1 YKEDKNEDK
10 SVKNE
15 KIQKICR
22 NKCEKRA
29 ESCVLVLKS
38 YQQAV
43 DNPCITNKIA
53 VNIRICPQLCIIE
66 KKTGKAKVKQMKL
79 TMITVGKLKEKYWLD
94 AVKEYQKRISKYAKI
109 ELVEVAD
116 EKEPNNAGEKDLEQ
130 IKDKEAE
137 RILSKIKETQHVV
150 TLEIHGKEYTSEKLA
165 QEYQRW
171 MNIGKSDVVFVI
183 GGSNGIGDAVKKRS
197 NQEIS
202 FGSLTYPHQMMKVM
216 LLEQLFRVNKIL
228 RNEAYHK

>member
-1 YKEDKNEDK
+1 
-10 SVKNE
+10 
-15 KIQKICR
+15 
-22 NKCEKRA
+22 
-29 ESCVLVLKS
+29 
-38 YQQAV
+38 
-43 DNPCITNKIA
+43 NKIA
-53 VNIRICPQLCIIE
+53 ANIPVCPQLCIIE
-66 KKTGKAKVKQMKL
+66 KKTREEKVNQMKQ
-79 TMITVGKLKEKYWLD
+79 TMIKVEKLKEKYWLG
-94 AVKEYQKRISKYAKI
+94 AGKEYEKGISKYAKS
-109 ELVEVAD
+109 ERVQVAE
-116 EKEPNNAGEKDLEQ
+116 EKERNNAREKDLEQ
-130 IKDKEAE
+130 IKDKAAE

-216 LLEQLFRVNKIL
+216 LLELLFRMNKIL

>member
-1 YKEDKNEDK
+1 
-10 SVKNE
+10 
-15 KIQKICR
+15 
-22 NKCEKRA
+22 
-29 ESCVLVLKS
+29 
-38 YQQAV
+38 
-43 DNPCITNKIA
+43 
-53 VNIRICPQLCIIE
+53 
-66 KKTGKAKVKQMKL
+66 MKL
-79 TMITVGKLKEKYWLD
+79 TIITVGKLKEKYWLD

-109 ELVEVAD
+109 ELIEVAD

-137 RILSKIKETQHVV
+137 RILSKVKETQNVV

-228 RNEAYHK
+228 RNESYHK

>member
-1 YKEDKNEDK
+1 MDKCVECG
-10 SVKNE
+10 
-15 KIQKICR
+15 KIHKICM
-22 NKCEKRA
+22 NQSKKRA
-29 ESCVLVLKS
+29 ESRSLRWES
-38 YQQAV
+38 YQQPV
-43 DNPCITNKIA
+43 DNTCITNKIA
-53 VNIRICPQLCIIE
+53 VNIRICPQFCIIE
-66 KKTGKAKVKQMKL
+66 EKTLKVKVKQMKL

-109 ELVEVAD
+109 ELIEVAD
-116 EKEPNNAGEKDLEQ
+116 EKEPNNAGPKDLEQ

-137 RILSKIKETQHVV
+137 KILAKIKDTQHVV
-150 TLEIHGKEYTSEKLA
+150 TLEINGKQYTSEKLA

-202 FGSLTYPHQMMKVM
+202 FGTLTYPHQMMKVM
-216 LLEQLFRVNKIL
+216 MLEQLFRVNKIL